1 MIVDHAHDIQ
11 FVRKAE
17 MLELLR
23 SEKNEITSQLMW
35 EASNSVFKRVLKG
48 GDWPVSDFDLR
59 FFMEVMHEFCAQH
72 KVLKTILDG
81 EGKSLE
87 WFPDL

>member
-1 MIVDHAHDIQ
+1 MDQ
-11 FVRKAE
+11 ENGNGFLRKAE

-23 SEKNEITSQLMW
+23 SEKDEITSQLMW

-48 GDWPVSDFDLR
+48 GDGPVSDFDLN
-59 FFMEVMHEFCAQH
+59 FFMEVMQEFCGQH